1 MIRDRTIDHGN
12 VDHLGSDSK
21 GTTIAA
27 LEGMPA
33 EIAAAPPPEE
43 PRRIFETRQSM
54 IRIGVLG
61 TARVVPY
68 GLLAPAKEMQ
78 GVEVIGIASR
88 TPQKAGE
95 FAARHGIRREFGSY
109 EALLESSD
117 IDVVYIALPP
127 ALHYDWARRAI
138 EAGKHVLCEK
148 PLAEN
153 AQLAQELMLYARQHG
168 RVLVEAMH
176 LRHLDKLRRQRELV
190 AGGEFGRLLR
200 IESCFRTPY
209 TPMAKDDFRLRF
221 ELGGGAALDVG
232 CYAVSC
238 LRYMAGEEPEILSVR
253 HKCSSPQIDRWMRAT
268 LRFPSGVEGVAE
280 FGVRGFYLP
289 RGDVVVTC
297 EKGRIKWDHKG
308 LVLAKN
314 GNNTR
319 ELLPTKSTYQLQLE
333 AFAKSIRGEK
343 SNALPPDDAVLT
355 ARVLDAMYEKAGL
368 ALRGTLQTL

>member
-1 MIRDRTIDHGN
+1 
-12 VDHLGSDSK
+12 L
-21 GTTIAA
+21 
-27 LEGMPA
+27 
-33 EIAAAPPPEE
+33 
-43 PRRIFETRQSM
+43 RQSM
-54 IRIGVLG
+54 IRFGALG

-68 GLLAPAKEMQ
+68 GLLEPAKETQ
-78 GVEVIGIASR
+78 GVEVSGIASR
-88 TPQKAGE
+88 TPQKAAE
-95 FAARHGIRREFGSY
+95 FAARYGIQRGFGSY
-109 EALLESSD
+109 EALLESAD
-117 IDVVYIALPP
+117 IDAVYIALPP

-153 AQLAQELMLYARQHG
+153 AQLAQELMLFARRHG

-176 LRHLDKLRRQRELV
+176 VRYLDRLRRQRELL

-200 IESCFRTPY
+200 IESCFRAPY

-253 HKCSSPQIDRWMRAT
+253 YKCSRPQIDRWMRAT

-280 FGVRGFYLP
+280 FGFRGFYVP
-289 RGDVVVTC
+289 RGGVEVTC
-297 EKGRIKWDHKG
+297 ENGWIKWDGKG
-308 LVLAKN
+308 LVLQKN
-314 GNNTR
+314 GNLIR
-319 ELLPTKSTYQLQLE
+319 EALPTKSTHQLQLE
-333 AFAKSIRGEK
+333 AFVKSIRGEE

-355 ARVLDAMYEKAGL
+355 ARVIDALYEKAGL
-368 ALRGTLQTL
+368 ALRGTLQTP